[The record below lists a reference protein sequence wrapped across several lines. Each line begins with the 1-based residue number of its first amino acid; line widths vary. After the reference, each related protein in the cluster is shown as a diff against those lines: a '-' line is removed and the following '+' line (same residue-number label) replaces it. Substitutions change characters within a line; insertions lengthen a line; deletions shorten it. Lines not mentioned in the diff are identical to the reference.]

1 MNDIVD
7 AHLALQQP
15 IVCDPYNA
23 NRATGAFVL
32 IDEVTN
38 QTVAAGLID

>member
-1 MNDIVD
+1 MNDIVI
-7 AHLALQQP
+7 AQLALQQP
-15 IVCDPYNA
+15 IASDPYQA
-23 NRATGAFVL
+23 NRATGAFIL